1 MNLIEPHITLNS
13 VHLPLD
19 NDMRWT
25 IIEKLCEALAKDD
38 DAAGLMLKIAD
49 AAANGE
55 RATYDLMKLD
65 AIAGTTYA
73 AIKMSP
79 VEARMLADDLL
90 YITPDPKEQI
100 K

>member
-1 MNLIEPHITLNS
+1 MNLIEPHITLNN
-13 VHLPLD
+13 VHLPLN

-25 IIEKLCEALAKDD
+25 LTEKLCEALAKDD
-38 DAAGLMLKIAD
+38 DTAALMLAIAD
-49 AAANGE
+49 AAAKGE
-55 RATYDLMKLD
+55 RATYQLMKLD

-79 VEARMLADDLL
+79 VEARILADDLL
-90 YITPDPKEQI
+90 YITPDPKEPT